1 MARVQSQ
8 QIIDA
13 LEQMRGLNGQT
24 DSLLEIIQ
32 AQQATNT
39 EAIRQM
45 QTATNLIRRLMQ
57 GRQDMEDILNAVGRH
72 GEDMNQNIERIRE
85 ALNGQPTVQQMQSAI
100 QELEEAQNMALQG
113 GLPAPP
119 PAQPSSGLSA
129 AAAPSSGL
137 SAAAVP
143 SSGLNAAAAP
153 FVPNPNPSVSG
164 GYNWRNSAKKTKSK
178 TKKRKGGYKSR
189 SAVKKTKASTRSKKR
204 QSLSRRSSKK

>member
-45 QTATNLIRRLMQ
+45 GIAADLIRRLMQ
-57 GRQDMEDILNAVGRH
+57 GRQDMEDLLNAVGRH
-72 GEDMNQNIERIRE
+72 REDMNQNVERIRE
-85 ALNGQPTVQQMQSAI
+85 ALNGQPTVEQMRSAI
-100 QELEEAQNMALQG
+100 QELEEAQNMALQN

-129 AAAPSSGL
+129 AAAP
-137 SAAAVP
+137 
-143 SSGLNAAAAP
+143 
-153 FVPNPNPSVSG
+153 FNPNPGASG
-164 GYNWRNSAKKTKSK
+164 GYNWRSSAKKSNSK
-178 TKKRKGGYKSR
+178 TRRHRGGYNWR
-189 SAVKKTKASTRSKKR
+189 SSVKKTKTKTTTKTRSKKR
-204 QSLSRRSSKK
+204 GSSTKRSPKK

>member
-45 QTATNLIRRLMQ
+45 QTAADLIRRLMQ

-85 ALNGQPTVQQMQSAI
+85 ALNGQPTVQQMRSAI
-100 QELEEAQNMALQG
+100 QELEEAQNMALQS

-119 PAQPSSGLSA
+119 PAPPSSGLSA
-129 AAAPSSGL
+129 AAT
-137 SAAAVP
+137 
-143 SSGLNAAAAP
+143 P
-153 FVPNPNPSVSG
+153 FNPNSNPGVSG
-164 GYNWRNSAKKTKSK
+164 GYNWRNSAKKSK
-178 TKKRKGGYKSR
+178 TRKRRGGYNWRNS
-189 SAVKKTKASTRSKKR
+189 VKKTKTRTKTRSKKR

>member
-45 QTATNLIRRLMQ
+45 ETAANLIRRLMQ
-57 GRQDMEDILNAVGRH
+57 GRQDMEDILNAVGKH

-129 AAAPSSGL
+129 AAAP
-137 SAAAVP
+137 
-143 SSGLNAAAAP
+143 
-153 FVPNPNPSVSG
+153 FVPNPNPGVSG
-164 GYNWRNSAKKTKSK
+164 GYNWRSSAKKTKSK
-178 TKKRKGGYKSR
+178 TRKSKGGYKWR
-189 SAVKKTKASTRSKKR
+189 SSVKKTTKTKTRSKKR

>member
-24 DSLLEIIQ
+24 DSLIEIIQ
-32 AQQATNT
+32 AQQATNE

-45 QTATNLIRRLMQ
+45 GIAADLIRRLMQ

-100 QELEEAQNMALQG
+100 QELEEAQNMALQS

-119 PAQPSSGLSA
+119 PAPPSTGLSA
-129 AAAPSSGL
+129 AAAPFNPNS
-137 SAAAVP
+137 
-143 SSGLNAAAAP
+143 
-153 FVPNPNPSVSG
+153 NPNPGVSG
-164 GYNWRNSAKKTKSK
+164 GYNWRSSAKKSKSK
-178 TKKRKGGYKSR
+178 TRKRRGGYNWRNS
-189 SAVKKTKASTRSKKR
+189 VKKTKTRTKTRSKKR

>member
-57 GRQDMEDILNAVGRH
+57 GRQDMEDIL
-72 GEDMNQNIERIRE
+72 
-85 ALNGQPTVQQMQSAI
+85 MQ
-100 QELEEAQNMALQG
+100 
-113 GLPAPP
+113 
-119 PAQPSSGLSA
+119 
-129 AAAPSSGL
+129 
-137 SAAAVP
+137 
-143 SSGLNAAAAP
+143 
-153 FVPNPNPSVSG
+153 
-164 GYNWRNSAKKTKSK
+164 
-178 TKKRKGGYKSR
+178 
-189 SAVKKTKASTRSKKR
+189 
-204 QSLSRRSSKK
+204 

>member
-24 DSLLEIIQ
+24 DSLIEIIQ

-100 QELEEAQNMALQG
+100 QELEESQNMALQG

-137 SAAAVP
+137 
-143 SSGLNAAAAP
+143 NADAAP
-153 FVPNPNPSVSG
+153 FVPNPNPGVSG
-164 GYNWRNSAKKTKSK
+164 GYNWRSSAKKTKSK